1 MLLQEIRDIFTSRYK
16 LEVMK
21 LKQEPI
27 QFPNTLLL
35 YGFHKLKKKILTRT
49 KNITGYT
56 ELLLGKDN
64 NIVSLP
70 WTLEVKFQ

>member
-27 QFPNTLLL
+27 QFPEQLIALWL
-35 YGFHKLKKKILTRT
+35 SQAKKEVLN
-49 KNITGYT
+49 KNKKYYRVIPNY
-56 ELLLGKDN
+56 
-64 NIVSLP
+64 
-70 WTLEVKFQ
+70 F